1 MVDQRAAEPNYKRT
15 WRIGHHPDK
24 LVQAHGDQQGSE
36 TR

>member
-1 MVDQRAAEPNYKRT
+1 MVDQRVAEPEHKRA
-15 WRIGHHPDK
+15 WCVGHHPDK